1 MLKVELSQMV
11 TLSTMV
17 SSLTLFSRPTP
28 MLRLLD
34 KLLLMLKKKLI
45 PGEMDG
51 LTTPVQLPT
60 HMDLFNTEP
69 TQMDIPLTT
78 VSSLIPS
85 LRPTLMPKPP
95 EPPLCLLKKNPMHGE
110 LDSLQTLDQSLITY
124 KDKTQMMPIPMLPPS
139 VNWKVNLRKSQT
151 NIMLEFFGETNKKKK
166 QMPGEV
172 LHGLQP
178 TLILALKL
186 FKETLSQ
193 MDTLST
199 MVSSLILSKILTKQL
214 RQKELQVLLLKKKP
228 MNGELEVLQT
238 LDQLLFMPKIQL
250 ITTLIPPTWTHERP
264 DLNLGKTITTRKET
278 GEYPSK
284 REWTPGELFHTL
296 PRTLIGKVLPPLHK
310 DNQDQT
316 QPTMDLLTKH

>member
-1 MLKVELSQMV
+1 MV

-17 SSLTLFSRPTP
+17 SSLILFSRPTP

-85 LRPTLMPKPP
+85 LRPTPMPKPP
-95 EPPLCLLKKNPMHGE
+95 EPPLLLLKKNPMPGE
-110 LDSLQTLDQSLITY
+110 LDSLQTLDQSLTTY

-151 NIMLEFFGETNKKKK
+151 NIMSMIFVF
-166 QMPGEV
+166 
-172 LHGLQP
+172 
-178 TLILALKL
+178 A
-186 FKETLSQ
+186 
-193 MDTLST
+193 
-199 MVSSLILSKILTKQL
+199 
-214 RQKELQVLLLKKKP
+214 
-228 MNGELEVLQT
+228 
-238 LDQLLFMPKIQL
+238 
-250 ITTLIPPTWTHERP
+250 
-264 DLNLGKTITTRKET
+264 
-278 GEYPSK
+278 
-284 REWTPGELFHTL
+284 
-296 PRTLIGKVLPPLHK
+296 
-310 DNQDQT
+310 
-316 QPTMDLLTKH
+316 